1 MLDKLTE
8 FAITSTT
15 ENEIERA
22 MRGDTSAARSLLAT
36 CLHLLRYPP
45 QNALR
50 HLLRRTPEEEIPDY
64 VIVAPPHV
72 REWLAAAIQSILQ
85 GDDPAHALGLK
96 PRHRRVE
103 ISDLATRHALVAM
116 QRLRNMGDKRGL
128 STLAQEALTNLPD
141 IRGHKKPTPGQLV
154 KAYRRHEATLNEASG
169 RRVHRLSKTLP

>member
-22 MRGDTSAARSLLAT
+22 MRGDISAARSLLAT

-50 HLLRRTPEEEIPDY
+50 HLLRRTPEEENPDY
-64 VIVAPPHV
+64 VIVAPPHI
-72 REWLAAAIQSILQ
+72 REWLAAAIQRILE

-96 PRHRRVE
+96 PNHRPVE

-116 QRLRNMGDKRGL
+116 QRLRIAGNKLGL
-128 STLAQEALTNLPD
+128 LKSARLALAELPNVV
-141 IRGHKKPTPGQLV
+141 GHKPPTPGQLV
-154 KAYRRHEATLNEASG
+154 KAYRRHESDLNARSG
-169 RRVHRLSKTLP
+169 RYIHRL